1 MLDEIVAVVKKCG
14 DIILFAD
21 GTERN
26 VSSKE
31 GRANFVTKY
40 DVAVQAYLEEELLK
54 ILPEAVFIGEE
65 GEHSKAIGE
74 GYAFIVDPI
83 DGTTNFIKNYHRSCV
98 SVGLALHGTME
109 IGVVYNPYN
118 NEMFYAQRGKGAFL
132 NGQPLHVSSNQLE
145 EGLVCFGTSPYYAEL
160 IDQTFDLVKTLHKAS
175 LDVRRSGSAALDLC
189 DIASGRC
196 ELFFECR
203 LSPWD
208 YAAGSLIVQE
218 AGGRISRMDGTGI
231 SLDKG
236 CSVLAGGPEA
246 WEDYFEMEGHMEL
259 A

>member
-14 DIILFAD
+14 VIILLAND
-21 GTERN
+21 AERT

-40 DVAVQAYLEEELLK
+40 DVAIQTYLQEELLK
-54 ILPEAVFIGEE
+54 IVPEAVFIGEE
-65 GEHSKAIGE
+65 GDHSEVLGR

-83 DGTTNFIKNYHRSCV
+83 DGTTNFIKNYRRSCV
-98 SVGLALHGTME
+98 SVGLALNGAME
-109 IGVVYNPYN
+109 IGVIYNPYS
-118 NEMFYAQRGKGAFL
+118 NEMFYARRGRGAFL
-132 NGQPLHVSSNQLE
+132 NGEPIHVSEHGLTD
-145 EGLVCFGTSPYYAEL
+145 GLVCFGTSPYYTDL
-160 IDQTFDLVKTLHKAS
+160 IDQTFDLVKTLHRAS

-208 YAAGSLIVQE
+208 YAAGSLLVEE
-218 AGGRISRMDGTGI
+218 AGGHISKMNGELLTLGT
-231 SLDKG
+231 G
-236 CSVLAGGPEA
+236 CSVLAGSQQA
-246 WEDYFEMEGHMEL
+246 YEDYFELEGHMEL
-259 A
+259 E

>member
-109 IGVVYNPYN
+109 IGVVYNPYS
-118 NEMFYAQRGKGAFL
+118 NEMFYAQRGKGAF
-132 NGQPLHVSSNQLE
+132 
-145 EGLVCFGTSPYYAEL
+145 
-160 IDQTFDLVKTLHKAS
+160 
-175 LDVRRSGSAALDLC
+175 
-189 DIASGRC
+189 
-196 ELFFECR
+196 
-203 LSPWD
+203 
-208 YAAGSLIVQE
+208 
-218 AGGRISRMDGTGI
+218 
-231 SLDKG
+231 
-236 CSVLAGGPEA
+236 
-246 WEDYFEMEGHMEL
+246 
-259 A
+259 

>member
-1 MLDEIVAVVKKCG
+1 MLDEIIAVVKKCG

-21 GTERN
+21 DAERS
-26 VSSKE
+26 VSSKA

-40 DVAVQAYLEEELLK
+40 DVAVQTYLKDELLK

-65 GEHSKAIGE
+65 DSHSEALGQ

-83 DGTTNFIKNYHRSCV
+83 DGTTNFIKNYRRSCV
-98 SVGLALHGTME
+98 SVGLALHGQME
-109 IGVVYNPYN
+109 IGVIYNPYS
-118 NEMFYAQRGKGAFL
+118 NEMFYAQKGKGAFL
-132 NGQPLHVSSNQLE
+132 NGQPIHASWHALS
-145 EGLVCFGTSPYYAEL
+145 EGLVCFGTSPYYPEL
-160 IDQTFDLVKTLHKAS
+160 IDETFALVKTLHRAS

-208 YAAGSLIVQE
+208 YAAGSLLVEE
-218 AGGRISRMDGTGI
+218 AGGRISRMNGQAVSFGA
-231 SLDKG
+231 G
-236 CSVLAGGPEA
+236 CSVLAGSQAA
-246 WEDYFEMEGHMEL
+246 WEDYFHLDGHMEL